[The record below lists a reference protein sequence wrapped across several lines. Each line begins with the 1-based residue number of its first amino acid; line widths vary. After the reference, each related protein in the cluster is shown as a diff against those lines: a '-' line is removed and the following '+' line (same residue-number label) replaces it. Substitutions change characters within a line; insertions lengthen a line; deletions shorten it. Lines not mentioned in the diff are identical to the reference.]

1 MYLLLLLFLK
11 ILNYTDYSQITCS
24 MTNENPKVIF

>member
-11 ILNYTDYSQITCS
+11 ILNCTDYSKITCS
-24 MTNENPKVIF
+24 MTNANPQVIF